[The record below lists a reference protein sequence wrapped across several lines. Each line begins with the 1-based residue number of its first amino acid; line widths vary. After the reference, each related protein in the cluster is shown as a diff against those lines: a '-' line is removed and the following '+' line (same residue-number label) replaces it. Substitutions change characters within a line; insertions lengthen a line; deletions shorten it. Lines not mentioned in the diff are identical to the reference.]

1 MSTDTRQDST
11 AARGRRAPRSAGR
24 HTDRS
29 AVRSAVRSGGRRTD
43 RSAGRFAARHDAAQR
58 PRRKG
63 RSGLLVS
70 AVAYL
75 ITFVIL
81 FPLLWIVLLSFQ
93 SNENILENPFTLADL
108 SLANYRRA
116 TETLNLLVMYKNT
129 LILAIVSVT
138 LGLVVSYLA
147 AFALTRMV
155 FRRGGRRAQNTLRYY
170 FLGGLAVP
178 VYILLFPVYRIDI
191 ALGLFGTHLALIL
204 PYIAVTIPFNILLLT
219 GFLRDFPEE
228 IEQAAV
234 MDGVGVWRMAWRVV
248 FPLMRPVI
256 ATLAIL
262 NVIYVWNEFPFAVTL
277 INDPTLTTASLG
289 VSQFQGIYSVDYGA
303 MMASATLVLLP
314 QLAIYA
320 VFQRQV
326 IAGMTAGAV
335 R

>member
-1 MSTDTRQDST
+1 MSIDTEVKMSL
-11 AARGRRAPRSAGR
+11 AS
-24 HTDRS
+24 S
-29 AVRSAVRSGGRRTD
+29 AVPGETP
-43 RSAGRFAARHDAAQR
+43 HR
-58 PRRKG
+58 PRRRSRG
-63 RSGLLVS
+63 RIVVS

-93 SNENILENPFTLADL
+93 TNDNILGHPFSLSDL
-108 SLANYRRA
+108 TLANYQQA
-116 TETLNLLVMYKNT
+116 LETLNLLVMYKNT
-129 LILAIVSVT
+129 LILAVVSVT
-138 LGLVVSYLA
+138 IGLVISYMA

-155 FRRGGRRAQNTLRYY
+155 FRSGRRRTQTTLRFY
-170 FLGGLAVP
+170 FLAGLAIP
-178 VYILLFPVYRIDI
+178 VYILLFPVYRLDI
-191 ALGLFGTHLALIL
+191 TFGLFGTYFALIL

-234 MDGVGVWRMAWRVV
+234 MDGVGLWRMACKVV
-248 FPLMRPVI
+248 FPLMRPVV

-277 INDPTLTTASLG
+277 INDPNMTTVSLG
-289 VSQFQGIYSVDYGA
+289 VSQFQGVYSVNYGA

-320 VFQRQV
+320 AFQKQV

>member
-1 MSTDTRQDST
+1 MSTDVRTRP
-11 AARGRRAPRSAGR
+11 APPPVRE
-24 HTDRS
+24 TDPP
-29 AVRSAVRSGGRRTD
+29 
-43 RSAGRFAARHDAAQR
+43 R
-58 PRRKG
+58 PRRRG
-63 RSGLLVS
+63 RGAVVAT

-93 SNENILENPFTLADL
+93 TNDNILNHPFSLSDL
-108 SLANYRRA
+108 SLANYQRA
-116 TETLNLLVMYKNT
+116 METLNLLVMYKNT
-129 LILAIVSVT
+129 LILAVVSVT
-138 LGLVVSYLA
+138 VGLVISYMA

-155 FRRGGRRAQNTLRYY
+155 FRGRTQNALRYY
-170 FLGGLAVP
+170 FLVGLAIP
-178 VYILLFPVYRIDI
+178 VYVLLFPVYRLDI
-191 ALGLFGTHLALIL
+191 AFGLFGSYFALIL

-234 MDGVGVWRMAWRVV
+234 MDGVGLWRMAWKVV
-248 FPLMRPVI
+248 FPLMRPVV

-277 INDPTLTTASLG
+277 INDPTLTTVSLG
-289 VSQFQGIYSVDYGA
+289 VSQFQGVYSVDHGA

-314 QLAIYA
+314 QLVIYA
-320 VFQRQV
+320 AFQKQV

>member
-1 MSTDTRQDST
+1 LSIDTEVKMPLASPT
-11 AARGRRAPRSAGR
+11 ATGETPS
-24 HTDRS
+24 
-29 AVRSAVRSGGRRTD
+29 
-43 RSAGRFAARHDAAQR
+43 R
-58 PRRKG
+58 PRRRSRG
-63 RSGLLVS
+63 RIVVS

-93 SNENILENPFTLADL
+93 TNDNILNDPFSL
-108 SLANYRRA
+108 SNLTLANYQQA
-116 TETLNLLVMYKNT
+116 LETLNLLVMYKNT
-129 LILAIVSVT
+129 LILAVVSVT
-138 LGLVVSYLA
+138 VGLVISYMA

-155 FRRGGRRAQNTLRYY
+155 FRSGKRRTQTTLRFY
-170 FLGGLAVP
+170 FLAGLAIP
-178 VYILLFPVYRIDI
+178 VYILLFPVYRLDI
-191 ALGLFGTHLALIL
+191 AFGLFGTYFALIL

-234 MDGVGVWRMAWRVV
+234 MDGVGLWRMAWKVV

-277 INDPTLTTASLG
+277 INDPNMTTVSLG
-289 VSQFQGIYSVDYGA
+289 VSQFQGVYSINYGA

-320 VFQRQV
+320 AFQKQV

>member
-1 MSTDTRQDST
+1 MPLASPAATGETRS
-11 AARGRRAPRSAGR
+11 
-24 HTDRS
+24 
-29 AVRSAVRSGGRRTD
+29 
-43 RSAGRFAARHDAAQR
+43 R
-58 PRRKG
+58 PRRRSRG
-63 RSGLLVS
+63 RIVVS

-93 SNENILENPFTLADL
+93 TNDNILNDPFSL
-108 SLANYRRA
+108 SNLTLANYQQA
-116 TETLNLLVMYKNT
+116 LETLNLLVMYKNT
-129 LILAIVSVT
+129 LILAVVSVT
-138 LGLVVSYLA
+138 VGLVISYMA

-155 FRRGGRRAQNTLRYY
+155 FRSGKRRTQTTLRFY
-170 FLGGLAVP
+170 FLAGLAIP
-178 VYILLFPVYRIDI
+178 VYILLFPVYRLDI
-191 ALGLFGTHLALIL
+191 AFGLFGTYFALIL

-234 MDGVGVWRMAWRVV
+234 MDGVGLWRMAWKVV

-277 INDPTLTTASLG
+277 INDPNMTTVSLG
-289 VSQFQGIYSVDYGA
+289 VSQFQGVYSVNYGA

-320 VFQRQV
+320 AFQKQV

>member
-1 MSTDTRQDST
+1 MSIDTELRKPLSAAAVGAAPTGPRRRGRGAVIAT
-11 AARGRRAPRSAGR
+11 AA
-24 HTDRS
+24 
-29 AVRSAVRSGGRRTD
+29 
-43 RSAGRFAARHDAAQR
+43 
-58 PRRKG
+58 
-63 RSGLLVS
+63 
-70 AVAYL
+70 AYL

-93 SNENILENPFTLADL
+93 TNDNILNHPFRLTDL
-108 SLANYRRA
+108 SPANYQQA
-116 TETLNLLVMYKNT
+116 LKTLNLLVMYKNT
-129 LILAIVSVT
+129 LILAVVSVT
-138 LGLVVSYLA
+138 IGLVISYMA

-155 FRRGGRRAQNTLRYY
+155 FRSGRRRTQNTLRFY
-170 FLGGLAVP
+170 FLAGLAIP
-178 VYILLFPVYRIDI
+178 VYILLFPVYRLDI
-191 ALGLFGTHLALIL
+191 TFGLFGTYFALIL

-234 MDGVGVWRMAWRVV
+234 MDGVGLWRMAWRVV
-248 FPLMRPVI
+248 FPLMRPVV

-277 INDPTLTTASLG
+277 INDPNMTTVSLG
-289 VSQFQGIYSVDYGA
+289 VSQFQGVYSVDYGA

-314 QLAIYA
+314 QLVIYA
-320 VFQRQV
+320 AFQKQV

>member
-1 MSTDTRQDST
+1 MELASP
-11 AARGRRAPRSAGR
+11 AATGETPSGPRRRSRGRI
-24 HTDRS
+24 
-29 AVRSAVRSGGRRTD
+29 V
-43 RSAGRFAARHDAAQR
+43 
-58 PRRKG
+58 
-63 RSGLLVS
+63 VS
-70 AVAYL
+70 VVAYL

-93 SNENILENPFTLADL
+93 TNDTILNDPFSLGNLT
-108 SLANYRRA
+108 LANYQQA
-116 TETLNLLVMYKNT
+116 LETLNLLVMYKNT
-129 LILAIVSVT
+129 LILAVVSVT
-138 LGLVVSYLA
+138 VGLVISYMA

-155 FRRGGRRAQNTLRYY
+155 FRSGRRRTQNTLRFY
-170 FLGGLAVP
+170 FLAGLAIP
-178 VYILLFPVYRIDI
+178 VYVLLFPVYRLDI
-191 ALGLFGTHLALIL
+191 AFGMFGTYFALIL

-234 MDGVGVWRMAWRVV
+234 MDGVGLWRMAWKVV

-277 INDPTLTTASLG
+277 INDPNMTTVSLG
-289 VSQFQGIYSVDYGA
+289 VSQFQGVYSVNYGA

-320 VFQRQV
+320 AFQKQV

>member
-1 MSTDTRQDST
+1 MSTETD
-11 AARGRRAPRSAGR
+11 ARTQPAPAP
-24 HTDRS
+24 
-29 AVRSAVRSGGRRTD
+29 VRKETPR
-43 RSAGRFAARHDAAQR
+43 R
-58 PRRKG
+58 PRR
-63 RSGLLVS
+63 RSRGMVIAS

-93 SNENILENPFTLADL
+93 TNDNILNHPFSLSGL
-108 SLANYRRA
+108 SLANYQQA
-116 TETLNLLVMYKNT
+116 LQTLNLLVMYKNT
-129 LILAIVSVT
+129 LVLAVVSVT
-138 LGLVVSYLA
+138 VGLVISYMA

-155 FRRGGRRAQNTLRYY
+155 FRRSGRRAQNTLRYY
-170 FLGGLAVP
+170 FLAGLAIP
-178 VYILLFPVYRIDI
+178 VYILLFPVYRLDI
-191 ALGLFGTHLALIL
+191 AFGLFGTYFALIL

-234 MDGVGVWRMAWRVV
+234 VDGVGLWRMAWKVV

-262 NVIYVWNEFPFAVTL
+262 NVVYVWNEFPFAVTL
-277 INDPTLTTASLG
+277 INDPTLTTVSLG
-289 VSQFQGIYSVDYGA
+289 VSQFQGVYSVDHGA

-314 QLAIYA
+314 QLVIYA
-320 VFQRQV
+320 AFQKQV

>member
-1 MSTDTRQDST
+1 MSIDTEVKTPLASR
-11 AARGRRAPRSAGR
+11 AA
-24 HTDRS
+24 T
-29 AVRSAVRSGGRRTD
+29 GGTE
-43 RSAGRFAARHDAAQR
+43 SR
-58 PRRKG
+58 PRRRSRG
-63 RSGLLVS
+63 RIVVS

-93 SNENILENPFTLADL
+93 TNDTILNDPFSLSNLT
-108 SLANYRRA
+108 LANYQQA
-116 TETLNLLVMYKNT
+116 LETLNLLVMYKNT
-129 LILAIVSVT
+129 LILAVVSVT
-138 LGLVVSYLA
+138 VGLVISYMA

-155 FRRGGRRAQNTLRYY
+155 FRSGRRRTQNTLRFY
-170 FLGGLAVP
+170 FLAGLAIP
-178 VYILLFPVYRIDI
+178 VYILLFPVYRLDI
-191 ALGLFGTHLALIL
+191 ALGLFGTYFALIL
-204 PYIAVTIPFNILLLT
+204 PYVAVTIPFNILLLT

-234 MDGVGVWRMAWRVV
+234 MDGVGLWRMAWKVV

-277 INDPTLTTASLG
+277 INDPNMTTVSLG
-289 VSQFQGIYSVDYGA
+289 VSQFQGVYSVNYGA

-320 VFQRQV
+320 GFQKQV

>member
-1 MSTDTRQDST
+1 MSTHVDVRPKTTPPSDDKDVPHSPRR
-11 AARGRRAPRSAGR
+11 RGRGR
-24 HTDRS
+24 II
-29 AVRSAVRSGGRRTD
+29 
-43 RSAGRFAARHDAAQR
+43 
-58 PRRKG
+58 
-63 RSGLLVS
+63 VS
-70 AVAYL
+70 ATAYL

-81 FPLLWIVLLSFQ
+81 FPLLWIMLLSFQ
-93 SNENILENPFTLADL
+93 TNDNILNHPFSLSQLTLD
-108 SLANYRRA
+108 NYRQA
-116 TETLNLLVMYKNT
+116 LDTLNLLVMYKNT
-129 LILAIVSVT
+129 LILAVVSVT
-138 LGLVVSYLA
+138 IGLVISYLA

-155 FRRGGRRAQNTLRYY
+155 LRGGRRRTQNTLRFY
-170 FLGGLAVP
+170 FLAGLAVP
-178 VYILLFPVYRIDI
+178 VYILLFPVYRLDI
-191 ALGLFGTHLALIL
+191 SFGLFGTYLALIL

-234 MDGVGVWRMAWRVV
+234 MDGVGLWRMAWKVV
-248 FPLMRPVI
+248 FPLMRPVV

-277 INDPTLTTASLG
+277 INDPNMTTVSLG
-289 VSQFQGIYSVDYGA
+289 VSQFQGVYSVNYGA

-320 VFQRQV
+320 AFQKQV

>member
-1 MSTDTRQDST
+1 MSLSSP
-11 AARGRRAPRSAGR
+11 AAPGEPPHKPRRRSRGRLVASA
-24 HTDRS
+24 
-29 AVRSAVRSGGRRTD
+29 A
-43 RSAGRFAARHDAAQR
+43 
-58 PRRKG
+58 
-63 RSGLLVS
+63 
-70 AVAYL
+70 AYL

-93 SNENILENPFTLADL
+93 TNDNILNHPF
-108 SLANYRRA
+108 SLTHLTVANYQQA
-116 TETLNLLVMYKNT
+116 LKTLNLLVMYKNT
-129 LILAIVSVT
+129 LILAVVSVT
-138 LGLVVSYLA
+138 IGLVISYLA

-155 FRRGGRRAQNTLRYY
+155 FRSGRRRTQNTLRYY
-170 FLGGLAVP
+170 FLAGLAIP
-178 VYILLFPVYRIDI
+178 VYILLFPVYRLDI
-191 ALGLFGTHLALIL
+191 TFGLFGTYFALIL

-234 MDGVGVWRMAWRVV
+234 VDGVGLWRMAWKVV
-248 FPLMRPVI
+248 FPLMRPVV

-277 INDPTLTTASLG
+277 INDPTLTTVSLG
-289 VSQFQGIYSVDYGA
+289 VSQFQGVYSVNYGA

-314 QLAIYA
+314 QLVIYA
-320 VFQRQV
+320 AFQKQV

>member
-1 MSTDTRQDST
+1 MSTDTSPRPATTGPLPTPDRVGGATPRTSRRRS
-11 AARGRRAPRSAGR
+11 RGVIVA
-24 HTDRS
+24 
-29 AVRSAVRSGGRRTD
+29 
-43 RSAGRFAARHDAAQR
+43 
-58 PRRKG
+58 
-63 RSGLLVS
+63 S

-93 SNENILENPFTLADL
+93 TNDNILAHPFSLSDL
-108 SLANYRRA
+108 TLANYQQA
-116 TETLNLLVMYKNT
+116 LETLNLLVMYKNT
-129 LILAIVSVT
+129 LILAVISVT
-138 LGLVVSYLA
+138 VGLVISYLA

-155 FRRGGRRAQNTLRYY
+155 FRKGGRRTQNALRYY
-170 FLGGLAVP
+170 FLAGLAIP

-191 ALGLFGTHLALIL
+191 ALGLFGTYFALIL
-204 PYIAVTIPFNILLLT
+204 PYIAITIPFNILLLT
-219 GFLRDFPEE
+219 GFLRDFPDE

-234 MDGVGVWRMAWRVV
+234 MDGVGLWRMAWQVT
-248 FPLMRPVI
+248 FPLMRPVV

-277 INDPTLTTASLG
+277 INDPTLTTVSLG
-289 VSQFQGIYSVDYGA
+289 ISQFQGVYSVDYGA

-314 QLAIYA
+314 QLVIYA
-320 VFQRQV
+320 AFQKQV

>member
-1 MSTDTRQDST
+1 
-11 AARGRRAPRSAGR
+11 
-24 HTDRS
+24 
-29 AVRSAVRSGGRRTD
+29 V
-43 RSAGRFAARHDAAQR
+43 
-58 PRRKG
+58 
-63 RSGLLVS
+63 VS

-93 SNENILENPFTLADL
+93 TNDNILNDPFSL
-108 SLANYRRA
+108 SNLTLANYQQA
-116 TETLNLLVMYKNT
+116 LETLNLLVMYKNT
-129 LILAIVSVT
+129 LILAVVSVT
-138 LGLVVSYLA
+138 VGLVISYMA

-155 FRRGGRRAQNTLRYY
+155 FRSGRRRTQNSLRFY
-170 FLGGLAVP
+170 FLAGLAIP
-178 VYILLFPVYRIDI
+178 VYILLFPVYRLDI
-191 ALGLFGTHLALIL
+191 AFGLFGTYFALIL

-234 MDGVGVWRMAWRVV
+234 MDGVGLWRMAWKVV

-277 INDPTLTTASLG
+277 INDPNMTTVSLG
-289 VSQFQGIYSVDYGA
+289 VSQFQGVYSVNYGA

-320 VFQRQV
+320 AFQKQV